1 MERMSHAGQ
10 HRQFPA
16 GTVVVAANGERLG
29 VVREVHPHYLLVA
42 SDGAAHADLEVP
54 PHAIGTYDGE
64 RLYLTVNREALSAVD
79 DEESA
84 ARRLHNPEA

>member
-1 MERMSHAGQ
+1 MERMPHAGQ
-10 HRQFPA
+10 HRPFPA
-16 GTVVVAANGERLG
+16 GTVVIAENGERLG

-42 SDGAAHADLEVP
+42 ADGAPNTDLEVP

-84 ARRLHNPEA
+84 ARRLQNPEA